1 MPSTNLA
8 TFIAF
13 RSLRARR
20 SQTLITVL
28 GVAVGVA
35 VLTISL
41 SLFNGFRDVLISD
54 TLRASPELVLVGLEE
69 GGLRDHERFL
79 EVVLDH
85 PEVRE
90 AAPYTFVQ
98 MIAARRAD
106 AARGVTARVAA
117 AKVVAIVPEVQVRIL
132 NLDAEA
138 AGLAGL
144 RDGGVV
150 LGRELASSLGV
161 GRGSEVLVQTLD
173 RRPAPVTVEG
183 TFASGNFVIDSE
195 YAFVTLPFMQGYLAT
210 ETVTGFHVRLTDR
223 ALAPQVGR
231 ELARLLPVYD
241 LPWQDLNR
249 NVIRS
254 LDLQKQVVSVVVFL
268 IVLVAALGIANT
280 LVLTVI
286 ERHKEIAAL
295 RAMGA
300 TTGQIVALFALQG
313 LTLGIAGTA
322 AGVALG
328 LAGCWYFQL
337 RPFALPGEIFYI
349 TGLRA
354 EPELLDFLWVSGMA
368 VATSLLASLLP
379 ARRAAAIHPAAVLR

>member
-1 MPSTNLA
+1 MPSTSLA
-8 TFIAF
+8 SFIAF

-20 SQTLITVL
+20 SQTLMTVL

-41 SLFNGFRDVLISD
+41 SLFNGFREVLIGD

-69 GGLRDHERFL
+69 GGLRDHEQL
-79 EVVLDH
+79 LGVVLDH

-106 AARGVTARVAA
+106 ATRGVTARVSA
-117 AKVVAIVPEVQVRIL
+117 AKVIAIVPEIQARIL

-138 AGLAGL
+138 TGLAAL
-144 RDGGVV
+144 TDGGVV

-210 ETVTGFHVRLTDR
+210 DAVTGFHVRLADR
-223 ALAPQVGR
+223 ERAPLVGR

-254 LDLQKQVVSVVVFL
+254 LDLQKRVVSVVVFL
-268 IVLVAALGIANT
+268 IVLVAAMGIANI

-300 TTGQIVALFALQG
+300 TTGQIMALFALQG
-313 LTLGIAGTA
+313 VTLGVAGTV

-337 RPFALPGEIFYI
+337 RPFTLPGEIFYI

>member
-1 MPSTNLA
+1 VPSTSLA

-35 VLTISL
+35 VLIVSL
-41 SLFNGFRDVLISD
+41 SLFNGFREVLISD

-69 GGLRDHERFL
+69 GGLRDHEQL
-79 EVVLDH
+79 LGVVLDH
-85 PEVRE
+85 PEVKE

-106 AARGVTARVAA
+106 AARGITARVAA
-117 AKVVAIVPEVQVRIL
+117 AKVVAVVPEVQVRIL
-132 NLDAEA
+132 NLDADA
-138 AGLAGL
+138 TGLAGL
-144 RDGGVV
+144 TDGGVV

-173 RRPAPVTVEG
+173 RRPAPVTVHG
-183 TFASGNFVIDSE
+183 TFVSGNFVIDSE

-210 ETVTGFHVRLTDR
+210 DAVTGFHVRLADR
-223 ALAPQVGR
+223 ERAPQVGR

-268 IVLVAALGIANT
+268 IVLVAALGIANI

-313 LTLGIAGTA
+313 LTLGVAGTA